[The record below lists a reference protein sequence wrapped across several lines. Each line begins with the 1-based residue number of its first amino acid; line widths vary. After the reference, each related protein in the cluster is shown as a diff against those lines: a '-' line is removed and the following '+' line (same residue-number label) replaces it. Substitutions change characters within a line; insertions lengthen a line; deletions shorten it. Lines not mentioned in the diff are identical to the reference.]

1 MNDSKNDWKKSL
13 VEFLFLFVI
22 YETMLLFGA
31 FILIKMSF
39 VQSLNLPIIGYMF
52 ENVKESIRQLSFI
65 DFLHKA
71 KGIALLITLFA
82 SILAFGSME

>member
-1 MNDSKNDWKKSL
+1 MNDSKNEWKKSL

-22 YETMLLFGA
+22 YETMLLFGV
-31 FILIKMSF
+31 FLILKMTF

-71 KGIALLITLFA
+71 KGISVLLTFF
-82 SILAFGSME
+82 STILAFGSME

>member
-1 MNDSKNDWKKSL
+1 MNDSKNEWKKSL
-13 VEFLFLFVI
+13 IEFLFLFVI

-31 FILIKMSF
+31 FILIKMIF

-52 ENVKESIRQLSFI
+52 ENVKESIQQLSFI

-71 KGIALLITLFA
+71 KGISVLLTYF
-82 SILAFGSME
+82 STILAFGSIE

>member
-1 MNDSKNDWKKSL
+1 MNDSKNEWKKSL
-13 VEFLFLFVI
+13 IEFLFLFVI
-22 YETMLLFGA
+22 YEIVLLFGT
-31 FILIKMSF
+31 FILIKMTF

-65 DFLHKA
+65 DFLHKDR
-71 KGIALLITLFA
+71 GLSVLLTFFA